1 MYFCP
6 MYSKEIIKGT
16 LKPIILKLL
25 EQEGRMY
32 GYEITSKVKVLTQGK
47 IQITEGALYPLLHKL
62 EAEGIVITEQENI
75 GKRIRKYYLLTPEG
89 KNLATAAIDEF
100 LDFMITTKSILDPT
114 ANISYGN
121 AK

>member
-62 EAEGIVITEQENI
+62 EAEGIVVTEQENI

-100 LDFMITTKSILDPT
+100 LDFMITIKSILDPT